1 VFESRRKDAS
11 EEMRNFLFGI
21 ALSYISLSSVSAQE
35 IFLTCD
41 VSGKHENVFIG
52 TNVRQLTPEII
63 SVTVLNSKRGLAISV
78 QGTNDY
84 EVNVMSKDDDG
95 YSFINSSDQ
104 NSFSLSMLV
113 QRGNVTYR
121 NEVQLNRITG
131 LISVTRVYA
140 TPSQSQT
147 TSYSGLCKRV
157 EGKKF

>member
-1 VFESRRKDAS
+1 VFEGRRKDA
-11 EEMRNFLFGI
+11 EEVRNFLLGI
-21 ALSYISLSSVSAQE
+21 ALSCATLSSVFAQE

-41 VSGKHENVFIG
+41 VSGKYESVFIG
-52 TNVRQLTPEII
+52 TNVRQLTPETI
-63 SVTVLNSKRGLAISV
+63 SVTVINSKKGLAISV

-84 EVNVMSKDDDG
+84 EVNVMSKDDDS

-131 LISVTRVYA
+131 LISVTRLYA